1 MDLTQNLLL
10 CTGRG
15 KGQKAAAPP
24 SSLRTENVFF
34 SLEVKTRRLC
44 VSVELYL
51 LLGVCGIIC
60 LLKSGIS
67 VLHLVTAS
75 QNMAAMD
82 AAERSHRTK
91 KQ

>member
-1 MDLTQNLLL
+1 M
-10 CTGRG
+10 CV
-15 KGQKAAAPP
+15 AAG
-24 SSLRTENVFF
+24 
-34 SLEVKTRRLC
+34 
-44 VSVELYL
+44 LYL